1 MDSYFY
7 WKCFTFATI
16 SLLTILCNLIFLY
29 ILSAKQCSAYCYN
42 RLGIKSVNGKLLIN
56 LIVSDL
62 IQLILINPSLFIYVM
77 YEDWPFGSISCH
89 IISHLQAISQC
100 LIAWSLMLIGNEL
113 YRRMI
118 TVKYNSNVSYLLVP
132 IWIISLLI
140 SIPIGIVQ
148 QYGEYQLSNGQ
159 TLRLCIERWDWPN
172 TIVVRHFYFAL
183 LSFYQF
189 FIPSTIMVYSY
200 LRLFWKNNK
209 RIPSDKAERKL
220 WITMAICSMLYIVIW
235 LPSIITSFGTQLN
248 LFQFSNDIAKHKG
261 RAAIRNN
268 SLFTKPEVDNL
279 IIKLIIHNI
288 SYI

>member
-148 QYGEYQLSNGQ
+148 QNGEYQLSNGQ

-189 FIPSTIMVYSY
+189 FLPSTIMVYSY

-209 RIPSDKAERKL
+209 RIPSDRAERKVMFVVT
-220 WITMAICSMLYIVIW
+220 ID
-235 LPSIITSFGTQLN
+235 
-248 LFQFSNDIAKHKG
+248 LFHQFELIL
-261 RAAIRNN
+261 
-268 SLFTKPEVDNL
+268 LFS
-279 IIKLIIHNI
+279 H
-288 SYI
+288 